1 MFSVL
6 FSDLDPGWLELLRGR
21 VGLSSTSKTSVLSGH
36 RSLHNRSATRQIA
49 RFAARPG
56 WIEAGLPVT
65 CLDSPLP
72 FKSLV
77 DARFVKSKYRKL
89 STR

>member
-1 MFSVL
+1 M
-6 FSDLDPGWLELLRGR
+6 FSDLDPRWLELLRGR
-21 VGLSSTSKTSVLSGH
+21 VRLSGTSKTSVLSGH

-49 RFAARPG
+49 RFAVRPE
-56 WIEAGLPVT
+56 WIEAGLPVR

-72 FKSLV
+72 VKSLV
-77 DARFVKSKYRKL
+77 DARFVKSQYRKL